1 MDSIRPILGYWAS
14 RGFATTIRRLLIHLE
29 IDFEDKMYT
38 CGPAPTFDKSEWLN
52 EKENLGLLF
61 PDLPYWIDGDIK
73 VTESIVVLRQICR
86 KYKPEYLGRTLKEI
100 GHSDMFACELNSQF
114 TKLLRIGYKPVEEH
128 EQAKNDAKE
137 FLTKFMEYRGDKRF
151 AIGTE
156 PTYIDFLAYEYVSRA
171 LAFEPSLNSMED
183 VLNYKEIFETLP
195 GVAQANAEAAKI
207 PWNNPRAT
215 WGNSV

>member
-1 MDSIRPILGYWAS
+1 
-14 RGFATTIRRLLIHLE
+14 
-29 IDFEDKMYT
+29 
-38 CGPAPTFDKSEWLN
+38 
-52 EKENLGLLF
+52 
-61 PDLPYWIDGDIK
+61 
-73 VTESIVVLRQICR
+73 
-86 KYKPEYLGRTLKEI
+86 
-100 GHSDMFACELNSQF
+100 
-114 TKLLRIGYKPVEEH
+114 
-128 EQAKNDAKE
+128 
-137 FLTKFMEYRGDKRF
+137 MEYRGDKRF
-151 AIGTE
+151 TIGTE